1 MKEDCSVFLSPLPP
15 RYCEKLREI
24 KYHFSKT
31 LIALLI
37 YPPQWM
43 ASGMCFISSEHKQS
57 FKGLN
62 NSYTNESH

>member
-15 RYCEKLREI
+15 RYREKLQEI

>member
-1 MKEDCSVFLSPLPP
+1 MKEDYSVFLSVLPL
-15 RYCEKLREI
+15 RCAEKLPLI
-24 KYHFSKT
+24 KYHFSMS

-57 FKGLN
+57 FSGLN
-62 NSYTNESH
+62 NSYTNEPH